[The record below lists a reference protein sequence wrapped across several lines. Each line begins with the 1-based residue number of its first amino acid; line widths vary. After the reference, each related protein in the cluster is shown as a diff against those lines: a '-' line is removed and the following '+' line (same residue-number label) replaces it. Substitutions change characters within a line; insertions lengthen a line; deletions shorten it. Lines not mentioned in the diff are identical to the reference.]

1 MVANEVLLERTGL
14 RVGDRVVVTF
24 WGEDELGLFGPDGT
38 VLHGPQVEV
47 EIVGVGRGL
56 TDLTAVEEDFAKAE
70 ASGLHFSEALAAR
83 TDDAAGFSG
92 VLVEAVDDDAAAATA
107 AIEEAFGDRPM
118 NSAPA
123 LGADETDPIR
133 EAIRYEAQAVIALG
147 LIMALVVATFI
158 GQAVVRQSRREWSD
172 GPILRAIGVTGR
184 EGGAAALLRGAAI
197 GVPAAVVA
205 VVTAVA
211 LSPFGPGRCRARR
224 RGRPRGGGRRHGA
237 ARRRARGDRRRDRRG
252 VDPARSGVA
261 RSCRPPRWRSAR
273 GRGGHRRCRPWPP
286 RASSSPGGARGRR
299 SRWAPR

>member
-1 MVANEVLLERTGL
+1 MSGTGRFQIVEGRAATGDDEVVANEVLLERTGL

-70 ASGLHFSEALAAR
+70 ASGAALQRGTRRANRGCRGLQRRAR
-83 TDDAAGFSG
+83 RGGRRRRRGRDRRHRGGVRGTGRSTRRPRWAPTRPTPSARPSG
-92 VLVEAVDDDAAAATA
+92 T
-107 AIEEAFGDRPM
+107 R
-118 NSAPA
+118 
-123 LGADETDPIR
+123 R
-133 EAIRYEAQAVIALG
+133 RRVIALG

-197 GVPAAVVA
+197 GVPAAV
-205 VVTAVA
+205 
-211 LSPFGPGRCRARR
+211 RR
-224 RGRPRGGGRRHGA
+224 RGHRGRAVAVRARSASGA
-237 ARRRARGDRRRDRRG
+237 A
-252 VDPARSGVA
+252 PRSTA
-261 RSCRPPRWRSAR
+261 AWRSTP
-273 GRGGHRRCRPWPP
+273 RCC
-286 RASSSPGGARGRR
+286 SSAG
-299 SRWAPR
+299 SRWSRS